1 MIGVA
6 QSLSPERVDVDE
18 ASSINGLIITLHV
31 HAVKKEQS
39 LAMPSHFPLP
49 SPSYSAQFWE
59 LCTGSGAMPAADGQV
74 APRSLYPECKEAP
87 GCVPARLTLGL

>member
-18 ASSINGLIITLHV
+18 ASSINGLIITLHI

-39 LAMPSHFPLP
+39 LVKPSHFPLP
-49 SPSYSAQFWE
+49 SSSY
-59 LCTGSGAMPAADGQV
+59 AA
-74 APRSLYPECKEAP
+74 
-87 GCVPARLTLGL
+87 